1 MSASSDLLDVFG
13 PTVRGDDELA
23 HQLVQ
28 LAELDGRTARFLARH
43 DGREPFAS
51 SAAPGDRRPAET
63 TAVGLALLAQLDDA
77 EIAERYGDA
86 AAAVLAEVRAT
97 RQRGYALDRA
107 ATHPSVFGVAVPVPV
122 PVSVSAGSGAEAA
135 RSPLVLGVALVEVLP
150 DRMRESSERYVTV
163 VAALRRVAAELGA
176 GHAETPGSREPL
188 RAL

>member
-1 MSASSDLLDVFG
+1 MSASSDLLDAFG
-13 PTVRGDDELA
+13 PTVRGDVELA

-51 SAAPGDRRPAET
+51 SAAPGDHRPAET
-63 TAVGLALLAQLDDA
+63 TAVGLALLAQLDDV
-77 EIAERYGDA
+77 EIAERFGDA
-86 AAAVLAEVRAT
+86 TAVLAEVRAT

-107 ATHPSVFGVAVPVPV
+107 ATHPSVFGLAVPVPV
-122 PVSVSAGSGAEAA
+122 AADAAPGS
-135 RSPLVLGVALVEVLP
+135 SPLALGVALVEVLP